1 MDNLQQLLQISAKLF
16 QILENVSKGE
26 ERSKLIEEV
35 NRMLDHRGTII
46 EHLRENGFQMDVS
59 NKSHVLLAQ
68 LDEGIRKRLDN
79 LFSLIKQ
86 DMKDIQNSK
95 KNEKQYMN
103 PYASVRIMDG
113 MYYDR
118 KK

>member
-1 MDNLQQLLQISAKLF
+1 MDNLQQLLQISAQLF
-16 QILENVSKGE
+16 KTLEIVPKGE
-26 ERSKLIEEV
+26 ERSELIDKV
-35 NRMLDHRGTII
+35 NAMLDQRGIFI
-46 EHLRENGFQMDVS
+46 EQLKEVGFQLDSS

-68 LDEGIRKRLDN
+68 LDEGIRKRLDV
-79 LFSLIKQ
+79 LFRTVKQ

-103 PYASVRIMDG
+103 PYANVRVMDG